1 MTETVT
7 CVTLTSPKKDLLVAG
22 CHSGNFLLINATSRT
37 KWEQLSRAHYNLIRV
52 IVSLERLKH
61 KWFVSADVCG
71 IIKVW
76 QAIYKV
82 TEAVIS
88 FELDGAISYN
98 AVVELTNM
106 LPQHKRNSL
115 FDNSALIAVAL
126 KSCKINLVLLFPS

>member
-1 MTETVT
+1 MQLDIVYKLADISLLANNHLFDETFVE
-7 CVTLTSPKKDLLVAG
+7 
-22 CHSGNFLLINATSRT
+22 N
-37 KWEQLSRAHYNLIRV
+37 EV